1 MNTLEQPSASASA
14 HASRYAI
21 SLRSQQVRQKR
32 PGDKSLLDFPTTVA
46 IANRH
51 HRKQRM
57 RQTYKDRSYYG
68 GPSDECPHCG
78 AVFWFQERV
87 KSVSAVA
94 QRRLVYN
101 LCCRGGKIVLEPY
114 KCPPAPLCDLL
125 RFDGDSRARRFL
137 RQIRSYN
144 SLFAFTSL
152 GVVVDR
158 SINNGTA
165 PYVFKINGVVHHR
178 IGSLLP
184 SNGLRPQFAQLYI
197 YDTEHEVQNR
207 LGMFENEPDVHDRP
221 DPEVARL
228 LLNMLDEHNKLV
240 AAFRFAKERLDEEG
254 DQKVT
259 LRLLGCNT
267 RHDAQY
273 NLPANG
279 ELAAVIVGDCLPSQY
294 KYDVLVHAREGG
306 LKHVSCLHP
315 SYMALQYPLLFPYG
329 DRGYHLGIKYTD
341 VGQGDTTCRKY
352 VMMLEFVRHRSHYR
366 LNEPNPF
373 TCYGRLSNQLAVDA
387 YSTIEASRLQ
397 FIADHQK
404 ELCCESVQ
412 GITDAIG
419 RGLTSADSVGG
430 RVIVPASF
438 TGGRRYHVMNYQDA
452 MAICRVYGPPDLFVT
467 FTCNP
472 KWKEIVDA
480 LRFEPGQQ
488 ACDRSDIVV
497 RVFHMK
503 VDEFMADIR
512 ENKIFGPIR
521 AASSGVAS
529 LLLPKGRTAHSRFKI
544 PFDLDE
550 GGVCGVKRGTML
562 SELIQQTSLMG
573 DILIPSLM
581 VGDCSHTLCLRVS
594 RLWEF
599 LDPQDDSRLLHTDL
613 VLLDE
618 EVSSVRTRGRQ
629 AEVMKRT
636 VTISNARDT
645 GPTVDVVLW
654 GERATAFP
662 AEQVHRDSGSSPQI
676 IIFVGTLVRS
686 YADNVSLSG
695 GSSCKWY
702 INESVPEVN
711 ALRASAETNHHPVI
725 WDQGKAAAEST
736 VIAVPE
742 HKKLKDIKYLHPFE
756 NKKKEWL
763 VIVKVLKIDSS
774 WWYNACKKCL
784 RTTKPHGDTYKCT
797 NISCD
802 NIGSPTPRSALIRLS
817 LFLLRSC

>member
-1 MNTLEQPSASASA
+1 MRRTSASAERACANNAYEILLAFLLIVSTDG
-14 HASRYAI
+14 ASPP
-21 SLRSQQVRQKR
+21 LERSYIE
-32 PGDKSLLDFPTTVA
+32 LL
-46 IANRH
+46 
-51 HRKQRM
+51 KE
-57 RQTYKDRSYYG
+57 TYKDRSYYG

-87 KSVSAVA
+87 KSVSAVV

-114 KCPPAPLCDLL
+114 KCPLAPLCDLL

-152 GVVVDR
+152 GAVVDR
-158 SINNGTA
+158 LINNGTA

-273 NLPANG
+273 NLPAN
-279 ELAAVIVGDCLPSQY
+279 
-294 KYDVLVHAREGG
+294 DVLGV
-306 LKHVSCLHP
+306 VS
-315 SYMALQYPLLFPYG
+315 
-329 DRGYHLGIKYTD
+329 
-341 VGQGDTTCRKY
+341 
-352 VMMLEFVRHRSHYR
+352 
-366 LNEPNPF
+366 
-373 TCYGRLSNQLAVDA
+373 
-387 YSTIEASRLQ
+387 
-397 FIADHQK
+397 
-404 ELCCESVQ
+404 
-412 GITDAIG
+412 
-419 RGLTSADSVGG
+419 
-430 RVIVPASF
+430 VIS
-438 TGGRRYHVMNYQDA
+438 Q
-452 MAICRVYGPPDLFVT
+452 
-467 FTCNP
+467 
-472 KWKEIVDA
+472 
-480 LRFEPGQQ
+480 
-488 ACDRSDIVV
+488 
-497 RVFHMK
+497 
-503 VDEFMADIR
+503 
-512 ENKIFGPIR
+512 
-521 AASSGVAS
+521 
-529 LLLPKGRTAHSRFKI
+529 
-544 PFDLDE
+544 
-550 GGVCGVKRGTML
+550 
-562 SELIQQTSLMG
+562 
-573 DILIPSLM
+573 
-581 VGDCSHTLCLRVS
+581 
-594 RLWEF
+594 
-599 LDPQDDSRLLHTDL
+599 
-613 VLLDE
+613 
-618 EVSSVRTRGRQ
+618 VSSVRTRGRQ

-702 INESVPEVN
+702 INEPVPEVN

-797 NISCD
+797 NIS
-802 NIGSPTPRSALIRLS
+802 
-817 LFLLRSC
+817 

>member
-1 MNTLEQPSASASA
+1 MRFRCVLNRFVKSGQATSPYSTF
-14 HASRYAI
+14 
-21 SLRSQQVRQKR
+21 LRRL
-32 PGDKSLLDFPTTVA
+32 PLLTDT
-46 IANRH
+46 IANRECVKAYEILLAFLLIVSTDGASPPLE
-51 HRKQRM
+51 RSYIELLKE
-57 RQTYKDRSYYG
+57 TYKDRSYYG

-87 KSVSAVA
+87 KSVSAVV

-101 LCCRGGKIVLEPY
+101 LCCRGG
-114 KCPPAPLCDLL
+114 A
-125 RFDGDSRARRFL
+125 
-137 RQIRSYN
+137 
-144 SLFAFTSL
+144 
-152 GVVVDR
+152 VVDR
-158 SINNGTA
+158 LINNGTA

-279 ELAAVIVGDCLPSQY
+279 ELAVVIVGDCLPSQY

-341 VGQGDTTCRKY
+341 VGQGDATCRKY
-352 VMMLEFVRHRSHYR
+352 VTMLEFVRHRSHYR

-404 ELCCESVQ
+404 ELRCESVQ

-430 RVIVPASF
+430 RVIVSASF

-503 VDEFMADIR
+503 VDEFIADIR

-521 AASSGVAS
+521 AG
-529 LLLPKGRTAHSRFKI
+529 
-544 PFDLDE
+544 
-550 GGVCGVKRGTML
+550 
-562 SELIQQTSLMG
+562 ELQLNLT
-573 DILIPSLM
+573 
-581 VGDCSHTLCLRVS
+581 H
-594 RLWEF
+594 
-599 LDPQDDSRLLHTDL
+599 
-613 VLLDE
+613 
-618 EVSSVRTRGRQ
+618 
-629 AEVMKRT
+629 
-636 VTISNARDT
+636 
-645 GPTVDVVLW
+645 
-654 GERATAFP
+654 
-662 AEQVHRDSGSSPQI
+662 
-676 IIFVGTLVRS
+676 
-686 YADNVSLSG
+686 
-695 GSSCKWY
+695 
-702 INESVPEVN
+702 
-711 ALRASAETNHHPVI
+711 
-725 WDQGKAAAEST
+725 
-736 VIAVPE
+736 
-742 HKKLKDIKYLHPFE
+742 
-756 NKKKEWL
+756 
-763 VIVKVLKIDSS
+763 
-774 WWYNACKKCL
+774 
-784 RTTKPHGDTYKCT
+784 
-797 NISCD
+797 
-802 NIGSPTPRSALIRLS
+802 
-817 LFLLRSC
+817 

>member
-1 MNTLEQPSASASA
+1 
-14 HASRYAI
+14 
-21 SLRSQQVRQKR
+21 
-32 PGDKSLLDFPTTVA
+32 
-46 IANRH
+46 
-51 HRKQRM
+51 
-57 RQTYKDRSYYG
+57 
-68 GPSDECPHCG
+68 
-78 AVFWFQERV
+78 
-87 KSVSAVA
+87 
-94 QRRLVYN
+94 
-101 LCCRGGKIVLEPY
+101 
-114 KCPPAPLCDLL
+114 
-125 RFDGDSRARRFL
+125 
-137 RQIRSYN
+137 
-144 SLFAFTSL
+144 
-152 GVVVDR
+152 
-158 SINNGTA
+158 
-165 PYVFKINGVVHHR
+165 
-178 IGSLLP
+178 
-184 SNGLRPQFAQLYI
+184 
-197 YDTEHEVQNR
+197 
-207 LGMFENEPDVHDRP
+207 MFENEADVHDRP

-279 ELAAVIVGDCLPSQY
+279 ELAAVIVGDCSSSQY
-294 KYDVLVHAREGG
+294 NTRCFSLT
-306 LKHVSCLHP
+306 
-315 SYMALQYPLLFPYG
+315 
-329 DRGYHLGIKYTD
+329 DRGYHLGIKYAD
-341 VGQGDTTCRKY
+341 VGEGDVSCRKY
-352 VMMLEFVRHRSHYR
+352 VIMLEFVRHRSHYR

-373 TCYGRLSNQLAVDA
+373 TSYGRLSNQLAVDA

-404 ELCCESVQ
+404 ELRCESVQ

-503 VDEFMADIR
+503 VDEFIADIR
-512 ENKIFGPIR
+512 EDKTFGPIR
-521 AASSGVAS
+521 AGFGNS
-529 LLLPKGRTAHSRFKI
+529 LILRMTVGS
-544 PFDLDE
+544 
-550 GGVCGVKRGTML
+550 C
-562 SELIQQTSLMG
+562 
-573 DILIPSLM
+573 ILILFCLM
-581 VGDCSHTLCLRVS
+581 K
-594 RLWEF
+594 
-599 LDPQDDSRLLHTDL
+599 
-613 VLLDE
+613 
-618 EVSSVRTRGRQ
+618 RGRQ

-662 AEQVHRDSGSSPQI
+662 AEQIHRDSRSSPQI
-676 IIFVGTLVRS
+676 IVFVGTLVRS

-702 INESVPEVN
+702 INAPLPEVN
-711 ALRASAETNHHPVI
+711 ALRASAETNHNPVI

-763 VIVKVLKIDSS
+763 VVVKILKIDRS
-774 WWYNACKKCL
+774 W
-784 RTTKPHGDTYKCT
+784 
-797 NISCD
+797 
-802 NIGSPTPRSALIRLS
+802 
-817 LFLLRSC
+817 

>member
-1 MNTLEQPSASASA
+1 
-14 HASRYAI
+14 
-21 SLRSQQVRQKR
+21 
-32 PGDKSLLDFPTTVA
+32 
-46 IANRH
+46 
-51 HRKQRM
+51 
-57 RQTYKDRSYYG
+57 
-68 GPSDECPHCG
+68 
-78 AVFWFQERV
+78 
-87 KSVSAVA
+87 
-94 QRRLVYN
+94 
-101 LCCRGGKIVLEPY
+101 
-114 KCPPAPLCDLL
+114 
-125 RFDGDSRARRFL
+125 
-137 RQIRSYN
+137 
-144 SLFAFTSL
+144 
-152 GVVVDR
+152 
-158 SINNGTA
+158 
-165 PYVFKINGVVHHR
+165 
-178 IGSLLP
+178 
-184 SNGLRPQFAQLYI
+184 
-197 YDTEHEVQNR
+197 
-207 LGMFENEPDVHDRP
+207 MFENEPDVHDRP

-273 NLPANG
+273 NLPASG

-341 VGQGDTTCRKY
+341 VGQGDATCRKY

-404 ELCCESVQ
+404 ELRCESVQ

-503 VDEFMADIR
+503 VDEFIADIR
-512 ENKIFGPIR
+512 ENKNFGPIR
-521 AASSGVAS
+521 A
-529 LLLPKGRTAHSRFKI
+529 
-544 PFDLDE
+544 DE

-581 VGDCSHTLCLRVS
+581 VGDCSRTLCLRVS

-654 GERATAFP
+654 GKRATSFP

-702 INESVPEVN
+702 INEPVPEVN

-774 WWYNACKKCL
+774 WWCCMNAAVAEKAKYE
-784 RTTKPHGDTYKCT
+784 KPGK
-797 NISCD
+797 
-802 NIGSPTPRSALIRLS
+802 A
-817 LFLLRSC
+817 

>member
-1 MNTLEQPSASASA
+1 
-14 HASRYAI
+14 
-21 SLRSQQVRQKR
+21 
-32 PGDKSLLDFPTTVA
+32 
-46 IANRH
+46 
-51 HRKQRM
+51 
-57 RQTYKDRSYYG
+57 
-68 GPSDECPHCG
+68 
-78 AVFWFQERV
+78 
-87 KSVSAVA
+87 
-94 QRRLVYN
+94 
-101 LCCRGGKIVLEPY
+101 
-114 KCPPAPLCDLL
+114 
-125 RFDGDSRARRFL
+125 
-137 RQIRSYN
+137 
-144 SLFAFTSL
+144 
-152 GVVVDR
+152 
-158 SINNGTA
+158 
-165 PYVFKINGVVHHR
+165 
-178 IGSLLP
+178 
-184 SNGLRPQFAQLYI
+184 
-197 YDTEHEVQNR
+197 
-207 LGMFENEPDVHDRP
+207 MFENEPDVHDRP

-273 NLPANG
+273 NLPASG

-341 VGQGDTTCRKY
+341 VGQGDATCRKY

-404 ELCCESVQ
+404 ELRCESVQ

-503 VDEFMADIR
+503 VDEFIADIR
-512 ENKIFGPIR
+512 ENKNFGPIR
-521 AASSGVAS
+521 A
-529 LLLPKGRTAHSRFKI
+529 
-544 PFDLDE
+544 DE

-581 VGDCSHTLCLRVS
+581 VGDCSRTLCLRVS

-654 GERATAFP
+654 GKRATSFP

-702 INESVPEVN
+702 INEPVPEVN

-802 NIGSPTPRSALIRLS
+802 NIGSPTPRCCMNAAVAEKAKYEKPGKA
-817 LFLLRSC
+817 